1 MARERRGH
9 QVEGGCCALV
19 VVYLLGKVYVAN
31 AGDSRY
37 GVAAFK
43 KALGGGGGEVYV
55 SFSTTPVTP
64 KRIIVAI
71 IYQKQRS
78 DNYKNGIFSYYLAS
92 QHRH

>member
-1 MARERRGH
+1 MPNPYKPSLFSIRAFH
-9 QVEGGCCALV
+9 
-19 VVYLLGKVYVAN
+19 N
-31 AGDSRY
+31 HDSIN
-37 GVAAFK
+37 G
-43 KALGGGGGEVYV
+43 GGGGGEVYV
-55 SFSTTPVTP
+55 YFSTTPVTP